1 MPEPSGFSCKPAVLL
16 NRWWKAVSAAV
27 AERVWRRVPR
37 TQSLWRWTVQI
48 ASLLVRAHRERVPM
62 LRQSLPAIPGVEVH
76 DEHIENGSLIV
87 TIEDGDG
94 YSVSDSILAVSLAQH
109 VLCATLVYEYTD
121 QGLELIGT

>member
-1 MPEPSGFSCKPAVLL
+1 M
-16 NRWWKAVSAAV
+16 
-27 AERVWRRVPR
+27 
-37 TQSLWRWTVQI
+37 QI